1 MTIPRVI
8 VSAVIVRLA
17 LILFGA
23 WQDAT
28 LSVHYTDVDYVVF
41 TDAARYMASGEPP
54 YLRSTY
60 RYTPLLAAVLL
71 PNVYLS
77 IWGKLLFSAA
87 DVLVGWYVCP
97 TWGCSP
103 FLPACPLQIICV
115 G

>member
-1 MTIPRVI
+1 MTVRGVI
-8 VSAVIVRLA
+8 VSAIVVRLA

-23 WQDAT
+23 WQDAA
-28 LSVHYTDVDYVVF
+28 LPVHYTDVDYVVF
-41 TDAARYMASGEPP
+41 TDAARYMAAGESP

-87 DVLVGWYVCP
+87 DVLVGWYVLHADVL
-97 TWGCSP
+97 SP
-103 FLPACPLQIICV
+103 SLPACLPA
-115 G
+115 